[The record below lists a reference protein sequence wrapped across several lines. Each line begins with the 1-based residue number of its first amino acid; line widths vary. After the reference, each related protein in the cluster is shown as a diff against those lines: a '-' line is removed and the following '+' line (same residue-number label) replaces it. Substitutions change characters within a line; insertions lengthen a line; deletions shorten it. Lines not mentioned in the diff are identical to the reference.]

1 MPRVADLVL
10 RMLDAFFVPRRTDR
24 WGRGIDQVPTWRRVI
39 AALAFGLT
47 LASLVVLFIW
57 WRNH

>member
-10 RMLDAFFVPRRTDR
+10 RTLEAFFVARRTGR
-24 WGRGIDQVPTWRRVI
+24 WGRRIDQVPTWHRVM
-39 AALAFGLT
+39 AALAFWLT